1 MKQHLIALSLALG
14 FAAASAY
21 TLAEDAVAPGSAPAP
36 AASPLAS
43 ASAAQ
48 LAEAMKKAL
57 DDSGFQFEG
66 YLRSGFYGGGKDE
79 PRAQYQ
85 LGGDLQHFRLGN
97 EGDTY
102 GEFGIGKKWTTSGGA
117 SWGVYVMPTFYS
129 YNPVIGDSGNNSKTS
144 AAQLYAYLSGLA
156 FAPEL
161 TFWVGQRYHR
171 IQDIHILDNWLMQD
185 GDNYGAGV
193 DGIAIGRS
201 ARLNVSVSSSGN
213 YANSNATLNDA
224 RRVNFQLI
232 NIETNPGGKLALTG
246 GVISGDFAMG
256 KAGSAWGLLHN
267 QQDFLVAGLQNALFL
282 QTSSGHASLSGEFY
296 NLDSAGATQSGARQ
310 NRLAEVLNWQRGRV
324 GGQAVFGYQTV
335 AADNAAKYRDYS
347 LGGRIS
353 YGLAANIKLLGEV
366 GLTSRKTDGQDTQQL
381 HKATLALALAPDTNF
396 WSRPEF
402 RLYVSRFNW
411 NAAAALAN
419 ASTFASN
426 GRRSA
431 TTLGAQVEAWW

>member
-1 MKQHLIALSLALG
+1 MTTTPSTIALSALLLG
-14 FAAASAY
+14 LSGAAMAADSTSGGSTPSAEQ
-21 TLAEDAVAPGSAPAP
+21 LGSA
-36 AASPLAS
+36 
-43 ASAAQ
+43 
-48 LAEAMKKAL
+48 MKQAL
-57 DDSGFQFEG
+57 EDSGFSFDG
-66 YLRSGFYGGGKDE
+66 YLRSGFYSGSKDE
-79 PRAQYQ
+79 PRGQYQ

-102 GEFGIGKKWTTSGGA
+102 GEFGIGKKWSGSGGV
-117 SWGVYVMPTFYS
+117 SWGVYAMPTFYS
-129 YNPVIGDSGNNSKTS
+129 YDPVIGDSGSTSKTS

-161 TFWVGQRYHR
+161 TFWAGQRYHR

-193 DGIAIGRS
+193 DGIAIGHS
-201 ARLNVSVSSSGN
+201 ARLNVSLSSSGN
-213 YANSNATLNDA
+213 YANSNATLNNA

-232 NIETNPGGKLALTG
+232 NIASNPGGKLALTG

-267 QQDFLVAGLQNALFL
+267 QQDFLVSGLQNALFL
-282 QTSSGHASLSGEFY
+282 QTASGHASLSGEFY
-296 NLDSAGATQSGARQ
+296 NLDSAGAAQPGARQ
-310 NRLAEVLNWQRGRV
+310 NRLAEVLSWQRGRF

-335 AADNAAKYRDYS
+335 APDHAAKYRDVS
-347 LGGRIS
+347 LGGRLS

-366 GLTSRKTDGQDTQQL
+366 GLTSRNTDGQDTQQL
-381 HKATLALALAPDTNF
+381 NKATLALAFAPDTDF

-411 NAAAALAN
+411 NDGAALAN

-426 GRRSA
+426 GRRNA
-431 TTLGAQVEAWW
+431 TTLGAQIEAWW